1 MFSFLRLNNI
11 PYVHTFHEVCA
22 LFPFLFLF
30 FFSFVLFFETKAHCV
45 SLAGLGF
52 LFVYLF
58 FKSRCHVQAS
68 FRFVMHLRMTLNF

>member
-1 MFSFLRLNNI
+1 
-11 PYVHTFHEVCA
+11 
-22 LFPFLFLF
+22 
-30 FFSFVLFFETKAHCV
+30 LFFETKAHCV